1 MAKKK
6 SPGKLDVG
14 IRIRAKAGVSAP
26 EFPDV
31 PCEGWTGTIIEL
43 SGKKSDPKY
52 VIEWDESTV
61 ENMPADY
68 KQQCEDQNLFYRM
81 ACFVR
86 GEIDPCE
93 E

>member
-6 SPGKLDVG
+6 TSGKLAVG
-14 IRIRAKAGVSAP
+14 TRIKAKSGVTAP

-31 PCEGWTGTIIEL
+31 PCAE
-43 SGKKSDPKY
+43 Y
-52 VIEWDESTV
+52 R
-61 ENMPADY
+61 
-68 KQQCEDQNLFYRM
+68 QQCEESNLFYRM

-86 GEIDPCE
+86 SEIDPCE